1 MPLKRL
7 QNLPGKK
14 TCHDFSIFSFRIT
27 KIVSPIYCK
36 QFQIS
41 HCGNPIEAGSC
52 LLCKMAP
59 IWGGCSICL
68 AIIGHLKTRGKMK
81 TKVQLVAFFCV
92 ALCDL
97 GVCSMCGRGWCPQL
111 LDLHE
116 LEAGM
121 RRERGQSGHW
131 SNYFVKIHEKQDK
144 MSSGQQKAESCNH
157 MDQILK
163 N

>member
-1 MPLKRL
+1 
-7 QNLPGKK
+7 
-14 TCHDFSIFSFRIT
+14 
-27 KIVSPIYCK
+27 
-36 QFQIS
+36 
-41 HCGNPIEAGSC
+41 
-52 LLCKMAP
+52 
-59 IWGGCSICL
+59 
-68 AIIGHLKTRGKMK
+68 MK

-144 MSSGQQKAESCNH
+144 MSSGQQKAES
-157 MDQILK
+157 
-163 N
+163 